1 ATVINIVNVILS
13 YTLIFGNFGFPA
25 LGVKGAA
32 WASYIAQAV
41 GALLAMYIM
50 LYRQEN
56 LVFWLSGVRMNL
68 ADVKQLLGI
77 GLPTAAE
84 NLLMQMGQIMVTGLV
99 GSFGPIA
106 LAAHQQGI
114 TAESLSYMPAVGF
127 GIAATAF
134 VGQSMGAGSTKLAER
149 YVRELAKWSM
159 ILTAFTASFL
169 LFTPRLVF
177 GLLTDV
183 QEVIDLG
190 AYYLMMMGIAQIPQ
204 QLTGVFNGALR
215 GAGDTKAPM
224 VNGAIG
230 LWGVRIPLSYFL
242 SLNVGWGIF
251 GVWAA
256 MTIDLFVR
264 FTLSFTR
271 YRRGRWKRH
280 LDHILEAQA

>member
-1 ATVINIVNVILS
+1 MRPS
-13 YTLIFGNFGFPA
+13 
-25 LGVKGAA
+25 
-32 WASYIAQAV
+32 
-41 GALLAMYIM
+41 
-50 LYRQEN
+50 
-56 LVFWLSGVRMNL
+56 
-68 ADVKQLLGI
+68 
-77 GLPTAAE
+77 
-84 NLLMQMGQIMVTGLV
+84 
-99 GSFGPIA
+99 
-106 LAAHQQGI
+106 
-114 TAESLSYMPAVGF
+114 
-127 GIAATAF
+127 
-134 VGQSMGAGSTKLAER
+134 STKLAER

-169 LFTPRLVF
+169 LVTPRLVSV
-177 GLLTDV
+177 LTDV

-251 GVWAA
+251 GVWVA

-264 FTLSFTR
+264 FTLQLHPLPPRSLETAS
-271 YRRGRWKRH
+271 GS
-280 LDHILEAQA
+280 HIRPKLR